1 MALVSGLTILPF
13 CSSLFLPLF
22 LSDEL
27 SVALLKARAL
37 ITCLIANLLND
48 LLLIE

>member
-13 CSSLFLPLF
+13 SSSLFLPLF

-27 SVALLKARAL
+27 HVALLKARAL
-37 ITCLIANLLND
+37 INFVQ
-48 LLLIE
+48 